1 LLNHRAS
8 QAAKFL
14 SQCPESPFQIWSQW
28 AEILTNCELLN
39 EKPRLDGHPDGAR
52 GPSIG
57 ATEGAPNG
65 FVSRAF
71 GRTLMALT
79 IYPECVLPASWHING
94 PTASAYPLA
103 GAVSLA
109 GAAPFTF
116 HHTGRKLSSESDSA
130 MFNPR
135 IFGRWSDAPKL
146 FWCIG
151 DTAI

>member
-1 LLNHRAS
+1 MNLLNHRAS
-8 QAAKFL
+8 QATKFL

-28 AEILTNCELLN
+28 AEILTNCELL
-39 EKPRLDGHPDGAR
+39 

>member
-1 LLNHRAS
+1 MKVNIKSR
-8 QAAKFL
+8 
-14 SQCPESPFQIWSQW
+14 CVVNWG
-28 AEILTNCELLN
+28 N
-39 EKPRLDGHPDGAR
+39 
-52 GPSIG
+52 
-57 ATEGAPNG
+57 
-65 FVSRAF
+65 VSRSVLKIKIRPLADSKQAIKRKSPVWTGIQTGRGGRLLALPRERQMDSYHGAF
-71 GRTLMALT
+71 GGTLMALT

-94 PTASAYPLA
+94 PTASACPLA

-116 HHTGRKLSSESDSA
+116 HHTGRKLSTESDSA

-151 DTAI
+151 DRAI